1 MRRPTRFTIE
11 QGWKIVLSD
20 FDLNPADVL
29 KLAQLPGDL
38 FARKDAFVT
47 APEYFRLW
55 QALETIAGADD
66 LPLRIGQSLSLETF
80 SPAIFASICSPNLNS
95 ALERLS
101 RYKTLVGPMVMT
113 VDVLPQRT
121 CATFGCYGNEGPVP
135 SSLGATEAVF
145 LTQLVRLA
153 TRKRIVP
160 LRLEL
165 TQLPANRELYLD
177 YFNVEVKLGKLNR
190 ITFSAQD
197 ALQPFFT
204 ENAVMWNYFE
214 AFLQRRLSDLDESA
228 VMSLRVRGALLEMLP
243 SGQSA
248 IEEVAR
254 RLAVSKRTLQRAL
267 AEERASYQQILNSLR
282 KELAEHYLAKSS
294 TSSGEISFLL
304 GFQDNN
310 SFLRAFN
317 AWTGS
322 SPAAYRRLRRQ

>member
-1 MRRPTRFTIE
+1 MKRPNRFTIE

-20 FDLNPADVL
+20 FGLNPADVL

-55 QALETIAGADD
+55 QALESIAGADD
-66 LPLRIGQSLSLETF
+66 LPLRVGQSLSLETF
-80 SPAIFASICSPNLNS
+80 SPAIFASICSPNMNS

-101 RYKTLVGPMVMT
+101 QFKTLVGPMVMT
-113 VDVLPQRT
+113 IDVLPQRT
-121 CATFGCYGNEGPVP
+121 CATFGCYGNEGSVP
-135 SSLGATEAVF
+135 STLGATEAVF

-160 LRLEL
+160 LRVEL
-165 TQLPANRELYLD
+165 TQLPASRQSYLE
-177 YFNVEVKLGKLNR
+177 YFDVKVILGKFNR

-197 ALQPFFT
+197 ALQPFLT
-204 ENAVMWNYFE
+204 EDAAMWDHFE
-214 AFLQRRLSDLDESA
+214 ALLKRRLSDLDENA
-228 VMSLRVRGALLEMLP
+228 TMSLRVRGALLELLP
-243 SGQSA
+243 SGQTA

-282 KELAEHYLAKSS
+282 RELAEHYLAKSS
-294 TSSGEISFLL
+294 ISSGEISFLL

-322 SPAAYRRLRRQ
+322 SPAAYRRLN